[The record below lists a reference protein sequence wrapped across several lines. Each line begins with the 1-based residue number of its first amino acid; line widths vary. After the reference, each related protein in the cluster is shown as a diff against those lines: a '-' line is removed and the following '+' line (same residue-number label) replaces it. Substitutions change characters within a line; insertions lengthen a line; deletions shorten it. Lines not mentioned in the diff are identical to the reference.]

1 MHKHVYAFTYYLM
14 NSIFPLFI
22 KYFDNPLITFQNL
35 NHNLQ
40 IFLFTVAFEKQ
51 LELYFFMWLK
61 CTANNEYVCFICAS
75 LCNENSKLF
84 RWNLLYPY

>member
-61 CTANNEYVCFICAS
+61 CTANNEYVCF
-75 LCNENSKLF
+75 
-84 RWNLLYPY
+84 NLAP